1 MTNTT
6 ESFQSLIDFQNEMN
20 NLQKKKEKYNV
31 IAHNALENLEQEYS
45 NKERITKE
53 ELNKKLEERKKQLF
67 EYTDSIKIWF
77 NEEEKSL
84 RKINELTVN
93 LDNIFSGGSKKIK
106 KHKSKSIKR
115 KSKFRTQKY

>member
-6 ESFQSLIDFQNEMN
+6 ESFQSLIDFQNEIN
-20 NLQKKKEKYNV
+20 NLQKKKEKYDV
-31 IAHNALENLEQEYS
+31 IAHNALEFLEQEYS
-45 NKERITKE
+45 NKERINKE
-53 ELNKKLEERKKQLF
+53 ELEERKKQLF
-67 EYTDSIKIWF
+67 KYTDSIKTWF

-93 LDNIFSGGSKKIK
+93 LDNMFSGGSKKIK

-115 KSKFRTQKY
+115 KSKFRTQKKCFMH